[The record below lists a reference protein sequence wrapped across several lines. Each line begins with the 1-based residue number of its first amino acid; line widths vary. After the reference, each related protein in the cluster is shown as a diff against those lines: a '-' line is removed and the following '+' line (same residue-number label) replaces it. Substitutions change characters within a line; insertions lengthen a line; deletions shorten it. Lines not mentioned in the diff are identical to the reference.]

1 MQCMAR
7 NGNGVTIVTL
17 CFAIALQPE
26 TRFRAQ
32 GAIGCPPKVSYAYK
46 TAGL

>member
-1 MQCMAR
+1 MECMAR
-7 NGNGVTIVTL
+7 DENGVTIVTL
-17 CFAIALQPE
+17 CSAIALQPE

-32 GAIGCPPKVSYAYK
+32 GAIGCAPEVSYACK